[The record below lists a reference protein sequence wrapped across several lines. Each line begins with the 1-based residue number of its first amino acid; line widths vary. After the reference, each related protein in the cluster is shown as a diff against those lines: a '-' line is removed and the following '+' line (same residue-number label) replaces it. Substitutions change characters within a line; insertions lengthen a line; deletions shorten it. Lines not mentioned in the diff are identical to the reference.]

1 MALRRAGRARPP
13 PPCFFRGARS
23 RRGRLWRRERPRASV
38 HVAVVQLE
46 LHIPTSRSLKEKRAV
61 LRPIVEGLRHRFQI
75 SVAEVGYQD
84 KWQRA
89 LIGMAVVS
97 DSYSHA
103 GEVVDNVERWVW
115 SKPDVEVTRFDTTW
129 VDSE

>member
-1 MALRRAGRARPP
+1 
-13 PPCFFRGARS
+13 
-23 RRGRLWRRERPRASV
+23 V
-38 HVAVVQLE
+38 HVAVVQCE

-75 SVAEVGYQD
+75 SVAEVDYQD
-84 KWQRA
+84 KWQRS

-103 GEVVDNVERWVW
+103 VDVVDNLERWVW
-115 SKPDVEVTRFDTTW
+115 SKPEVEVTRFETEW
-129 VDSE
+129 VDGS

>member
-1 MALRRAGRARPP
+1 M
-13 PPCFFRGARS
+13 
-23 RRGRLWRRERPRASV
+23 
-38 HVAVVQLE
+38 HVAIVHLE

-61 LRPIVEGLRHRFQI
+61 LRPIVEGIRHRFQI

-97 DSYSHA
+97 DSYGHA
-103 GEVVDNVERWVW
+103 VEVVDNVERWVW
-115 SKPDVEVTRFDTTW
+115 SKPEVEVTRFETTW
-129 VDSE
+129 VEGQ

>member
-1 MALRRAGRARPP
+1 M
-13 PPCFFRGARS
+13 
-23 RRGRLWRRERPRASV
+23 

-46 LHIPTSRSLKEKRAV
+46 LHIPTSRSLKEKRAA

-103 GEVVDNVERWVW
+103 VDVVDNVERWVW
-115 SKPDVEVTRFDTTW
+115 SKPEVEVTRFDTEW
-129 VDSE
+129 HGDGG

>member
-1 MALRRAGRARPP
+1 M
-13 PPCFFRGARS
+13 
-23 RRGRLWRRERPRASV
+23 

-61 LRPIVEGLRHRFQI
+61 LRPIVEGIRHRFQI

-89 LIGMAVVS
+89 LVGMAVVS
-97 DSYSHA
+97 DSYAHA
-103 GEVVDNVERWVW
+103 VDVVDNVERWVW
-115 SKPDVEVTRFDTTW
+115 SKPEVEVTRFEREW
-129 VDSE
+129 VS

>member
-1 MALRRAGRARPP
+1 
-13 PPCFFRGARS
+13 
-23 RRGRLWRRERPRASV
+23 
-38 HVAVVQLE
+38 VQCE

-89 LIGMAVVS
+89 LVGMAVVS
-97 DSYSHA
+97 DSYGHA
-103 GEVVDNVERWVW
+103 VEVVDNVERWVW
-115 SKPDVEVTRFDTTW
+115 SKPEIEVTRFDTTW
-129 VDSE
+129 VDGQ

>member
-1 MALRRAGRARPP
+1 M
-13 PPCFFRGARS
+13 
-23 RRGRLWRRERPRASV
+23 

-46 LHIPTSRSLKEKRAV
+46 LHMPTSRSLKEKRAV

-89 LIGMAVVS
+89 LVGMAVVS

-103 GEVVDNVERWVW
+103 VDVVDNVERWVW
-115 SKPDVEVTRFDTTW
+115 SKPGVEVCRFETTW
-129 VDSE
+129 VDES

>member
-1 MALRRAGRARPP
+1 M
-13 PPCFFRGARS
+13 
-23 RRGRLWRRERPRASV
+23 
-38 HVAVVQLE
+38 HVAVVRLE

-89 LIGMAVVS
+89 LVGMAVVS
-97 DSYSHA
+97 DSYGHA
-103 GEVVDNVERWVW
+103 VDVVDNVERWVW
-115 SKPDVEVTRFDTTW
+115 SKPEVEVTSFEVTW
-129 VDSE
+129 P

>member
-1 MALRRAGRARPP
+1 
-13 PPCFFRGARS
+13 
-23 RRGRLWRRERPRASV
+23 V
-38 HVAVVQLE
+38 HVAVVQCE

-61 LRPIVEGLRHRFQI
+61 LRPIVEGIRHRFQI

-103 GEVVDNVERWVW
+103 VEVVDNVERWVW
-115 SKPDVEVTRFDTTW
+115 SKPEVEVTRFETTW
-129 VDSE
+129 VDE

>member
-1 MALRRAGRARPP
+1 M
-13 PPCFFRGARS
+13 
-23 RRGRLWRRERPRASV
+23 
-38 HVAVVQLE
+38 HVAVVQCE

-75 SVAEVGYQD
+75 SVAEVDYQD

-103 GEVVDNVERWVW
+103 ADVVDNVERWVW
-115 SKPDVEVTRFDTTW
+115 SKPEIEVTRFETEW
-129 VDSE
+129 VDGS

>member
-1 MALRRAGRARPP
+1 M
-13 PPCFFRGARS
+13 
-23 RRGRLWRRERPRASV
+23 
-38 HVAVVQLE
+38 HVGVVQLE

-89 LIGMAVVS
+89 LVGMAVVS
-97 DSYSHA
+97 DSYGHA
-103 GEVVDNVERWVW
+103 AEVVDNVERWVW
-115 SKPDVEVTRFDTTW
+115 SKPEVEVTRFERVW
-129 VDSE
+129 VGDGD

>member
-1 MALRRAGRARPP
+1 M
-13 PPCFFRGARS
+13 
-23 RRGRLWRRERPRASV
+23 
-38 HVAVVQLE
+38 
-46 LHIPTSRSLKEKRAV
+46 

-103 GEVVDNVERWVW
+103 GEVVDSVERWVW
-115 SKPDVEVTRFDTTW
+115 SKPDVEVTRFEREW
-129 VDSE
+129 VGDGDD

>member
-1 MALRRAGRARPP
+1 M
-13 PPCFFRGARS
+13 
-23 RRGRLWRRERPRASV
+23 
-38 HVAVVQLE
+38 HVAVVRLE

-97 DSYSHA
+97 DSYGHA
-103 GEVVDNVERWVW
+103 VEVVDNVERWVW
-115 SKPDVEVTRFDTTW
+115 SKPEVEVTRFETEW
-129 VDSE
+129 VGDGG

>member
-1 MALRRAGRARPP
+1 LRGTRA
-13 PPCFFRGARS
+13 
-23 RRGRLWRRERPRASV
+23 V

-75 SVAEVGYQD
+75 SVAEVDYQD

-89 LIGMAVVS
+89 LIGLAVVS

-103 GEVVDNVERWVW
+103 VEVVDNVERWVW
-115 SKPDVEVTRFDTTW
+115 SKPDVEVTRFETEW
-129 VDSE
+129 VDGG